1 MKKKQTILRAI
12 SIVLCLVMLYS
23 ALQIGVNAGASSVGG
38 VEEPEEYTL
47 KLISSNVSGIP
58 IAGTFQGDS
67 NWGENRKS
75 RAIGAIFNGMDTD
88 FVGTQEDFNYHKG
101 LAETMTT
108 FTWQTYSSGGLTAGD
123 GINLF
128 AKHPFYNVSRVK
140 WDKLYGVISG
150 LNDGISQKGFLYCVA
165 EIPGGVYID
174 LYVVHID
181 AGTDPRSLEARADN
195 FRQLAEHINA
205 RTEDRAV
212 IVIGDFNC
220 RLSRERGTGMYDQ
233 LIAGAGLR
241 DTWVEVHN
249 GGNYIYTDDES
260 WTDPGVESVDRVM
273 FKNGGGVEF
282 TAESIENIQLLNEK
296 GKTLTDHLTAYGVLR
311 YTITDPPA
319 NTEELVEEPPPTM
332 LEAFRKEVVYTLQ
345 AIWLLITSLDELL
358 YMFDLFLIDDLG
370 MENGI
375 FYLK

>member
-1 MKKKQTILRAI
+1 MKRKQTIRKTI
-12 SIVLCLVMLYS
+12 SIALCLVMLFG
-23 ALQIGVNAGASSVGG
+23 ALQIGVNAGALG
-38 VEEPEEYTL
+38 VSGTEKSEAYTL
-47 KLISSNVSGIP
+47 KFISSNVSGIP
-58 IAGTFQGDS
+58 IAGTYQGDS
-67 NWGENRKS
+67 NWGENKKS
-75 RAIGAIFNGMDTD
+75 RAIGAIFNGMDAD

-101 LAETMTT
+101 LAETMTV
-108 FTWQTYSSGGLTAGD
+108 FPYQTCSSGGLTAGD
-123 GINLF
+123 GLNLF
-128 AKHPFYNVSRVK
+128 AKRPIYNITRVK

-150 LNDGISQKGFLYCVA
+150 LNDGISQKGFLYSLA

-174 LYVVHID
+174 LYVIHID

-282 TAESIENIQLLNEK
+282 TAESIEHIQLLNEE
-296 GKTLTDHLTAYGVLR
+296 GKTLTDHLTAYGVLS

-319 NTEELVEEPPPTM
+319 NTEELAEETPPSS
-332 LEAFRKEVVYTLQ
+332 LEVLEKEVVYTLK
-345 AIWLLITSLDELL
+345 AMCLLITSLDELL
-358 YMFDLFLIDDLG
+358 YMFDLFLIEDLG
-370 MENGI
+370 LENGI